1 MSWLI
6 RKLVQG
12 DAMKW
17 EWSKY
22 NREGLASFVT
32 DKAFEF
38 LRLPESRVDLTQS
51 RGRRPLLEVIYNTL
65 VEQKIQY
72 APEKYYPSAA
82 KQRIRTP
89 AEILNA
95 PGEGT
100 CLDLAIL
107 LCGLCLGNDLLPV
120 LIVLEG
126 HALAA
131 VSLNHGLRE
140 WDDYREKKELF
151 SHRPLED
158 SEELKRLIDDEAY
171 LAIECT
177 GFAYSKS
184 LPESVPEGV
193 GRTEEG
199 ILPFERAVAA
209 GRGQLD
215 QLERPLRFA
224 LDIAVAH
231 YHWEIN
237 PLEIPKLD
245 ARHSPEIDEV
255 PSPISTA
262 SRDAEVILPPPSP
275 PTLSMFEFE
284 VVSVNAQGQEIRRC
298 CEQAEYFIESLGS
311 AVELEMVSLPGGKFQ
326 MGSPPPPEE
335 PESGEDERPQHLVN
349 IKPFFMGRYPIT
361 QAQWRAIASLPKIKR
376 DLAPDPSCFKGDK
389 RPVERVSWYEVMEF
403 CERLSQKTGREYR
416 LPSEAEW
423 EYACRARTPTQF
435 HFGKTA
441 TTNLANYC
449 GEDQKINGILCQG
462 TYSNEPYGVY
472 RKQTT
477 EVGSFPANAFGL
489 YDMHGNVWEWCA
501 DYEHE
506 DYQGAPSH
514 GSAWLNDGNS
524 EYRIL
529 RGGSWDSS
537 PRFCR
542 SASRFSQ
549 DASTL
554 DKEFGF
560 RVVCSFM

>member
-1 MSWLI
+1 ME
-6 RKLVQG
+6 
-12 DAMKW
+12 W

-32 DKAFEF
+32 DKAVEF
-38 LRLPESRVDLTQS
+38 LRLSENRVDLTQS
-51 RGRRPLLEVIYNTL
+51 RGRRQLLEVIYNTL
-65 VEQKIQY
+65 VEQKIRY
-72 APEKYYPSAA
+72 APEKYHPSAA

-89 AEILNA
+89 AEILKA

-100 CLDLAIL
+100 CLDLATL
-107 LCGLCLGNDLLPV
+107 FCGLCLGNDLLPM

-126 HALAA
+126 HALVA
-131 VSLNHGLRE
+131 VSLNHGLRK
-140 WDDYREKKELF
+140 WNDDYSREKWELF
-151 SHRPLED
+151 SHRPFED
-158 SEELKRLIDDEAY
+158 SEQLKRLIDDEAY

-184 LPESVPEGV
+184 LPESVPEGL
-193 GRTEEG
+193 GRTEER

-209 GRGQLD
+209 GREQLD

-231 YHWEIN
+231 YSWRIE
-237 PLEIPKLD
+237 PLEIPKPD
-245 ARHSPEIDEV
+245 VRYTSKIDEV
-255 PSPISTA
+255 TPPSSTA
-262 SRDAEVILPPPSP
+262 NRNAEVISPPQPPPN
-275 PTLSMFEFE
+275 LAAFEFE
-284 VVSVNAQGQEIRRC
+284 VVTVNAQGQEIKRC
-298 CEQAEYFIESLGS
+298 CKQAQYFIESLGG
-311 AVELEMVSLPGGKFQ
+311 AVELEMVSIPSGKFQ
-326 MGSPPPPEE
+326 MGAPKEE
-335 PESGEDERPQHLVN
+335 EASQEDERPQHLVAV
-349 IKPFFMGRYPIT
+349 KPFFMGRYPIT
-361 QAQWRAIASLPKIKR
+361 QAQWRAFASLPKIKR
-376 DLAPDPSCFKGDK
+376 DLDCDPSCFKGDK
-389 RPVERVSWYEVMEF
+389 RPVERVSWYEAMEF
-403 CERLSQKTGREYR
+403 CERLSKKTGREYR

-472 RKQTT
+472 RKQTI

-549 DASTL
+549 DASTI

-560 RVVCSFM
+560 RVVGSFM